1 MELHESNI
9 NGKANAGLATGIV
22 GAALGAANSGIL
34 GNFGFGMG
42 MNNGCN
48 GYVTRYELGKEQ
60 ELLEAKNEN
69 TLLKANIY
77 NDQKSLELYKYM
89 DEKFNKQAVE
99 NQKMSDSI
107 LMLNERLACE
117 IKERKCADNTIVN
130 YANATF
136 YPKMVADVTTGT
148 TTVAQTVYNPLP
160 CQSCCG

>member
-1 MELHESNI
+1 MDIHEEYASNA
-9 NGKANAGLATGIV
+9 KANAGLTTGVI
-22 GAALGAANSGIL
+22 GTALGALNSGIL

-42 MNNGCN
+42 CGNNS
-48 GYVTRYELGKEQ
+48 YVTRYELGKEQ
-60 ELLEAKNEN
+60 ELAEVKNEN

-77 NDQKSLELYKYM
+77 QDQKSLELYKIM
-89 DEKFNKQAVE
+89 DERFAKQAVE

-107 LMLNERLACE
+107 LMINERLACE
-117 IKERKCADNTIVN
+117 IKERMCADNTIVN

>member
-1 MELHESNI
+1 MDIHEEYASNA
-9 NGKANAGLATGIV
+9 KANAGLTTGVI
-22 GAALGAANSGIL
+22 GTALGALNSGIL

-42 MNNGCN
+42 CGNNS
-48 GYVTRYELGKEQ
+48 YVTRYELGKEQ
-60 ELLEAKNEN
+60 ELAEVKNEN

-77 NDQKSLELYKYM
+77 QDQKSLELYKVM
-89 DEKFNKQAVE
+89 DERFAKQAVE

-107 LMLNERLACE
+107 LMINERLACE
-117 IKERKCADNTIVN
+117 IKERMCADNTIVN